1 MTPSIARA
9 KGRGKGAHRASVMG
23 EHEIAISLGTPIPCF
38 TSGLW
43 PTGDSSRKAV
53 TLMPS
58 YTLILCLP
66 GSPKGATESLDAVLK
81 LLPHAVDLLQG
92 RTGH

>member
-1 MTPSIARA
+1 MKP
-9 KGRGKGAHRASVMG
+9 
-23 EHEIAISLGTPIPCF
+23 
-38 TSGLW
+38 W
-43 PTGDSSRKAV
+43 
-53 TLMPS
+53 TLV
-58 YTLILCLP
+58 LIGHP